1 MNIRK
6 KLLGIITII
15 GLSFAV
21 FTPST
26 FMGSITHAVS
36 TEADMNSKNTT
47 TNQSQTKTTIAE
59 QALNEFW
66 TFMDIVLKI
75 IYMIIWPMLF
85 LAGIALD
92 NSMVYGSFFH
102 MDAPLWSFWN
112 ITKNFANF
120 ALWFMVLFAILKSIL
135 SSIGSDKGN
144 SARNPMEI
152 IKKTLIA
159 GVLIQASWFIIAVLI
174 DISTIAT
181 YAVWGLPMTLLNDT
195 QIWSGNNKIRQTESH
210 LEFNNINKIQ
220 EEDFK
225 IWYKTKVEE
234 GNYINVSPC
243 LIKKLGSDSYIIGR
257 KYWWTEFNSQSHTWL
272 SEKVQIKTAD
282 YPQRNVCIYANT
294 PYFFNEFPNTNDKT
308 NVDYHKTL
316 LKNIEELQA
325 SENIGELEECWFIIN
340 LSKEKKEFKCTEA
353 LNKVKKNLNGKKEV
367 QSFEKIFGDLKSQD
381 IKPGDISSA
390 WGKTWFSQT
399 LAPTVGQI
407 IEKTKWFVGPFVTI
421 YASIMDFANLSD
433 GNSNAWSI
441 SKNAGNIIIKT
452 FVAVGLVFPLIA
464 LAAILFIR
472 IGFLRAVIAASPILV
487 LVNVFKDTIKIDLKA
502 FSLQKIIRAIFAPV
516 ITVFALSIAVI
527 FMTTLSNAL
536 STNNIEKINVM
547 ENLGWTIKDLGPETS
562 MEIAGF
568 TIIYPKVVD
577 TYAGATGDWFSWL
590 LLSFCGI
597 GIMWFLVFAAVKAG
611 DVTDQVA
618 SGIQK
623 FGENVFKTTPI
634 IPIGPNG
641 VGLGTL
647 SEKMNTETLN
657 RMRENKVDYKSQK
670 SNMQTYME
678 DKFSSAKYDHGTDR
692 DFSDYEKTLVQNA
705 INTGNADTITSTLKK
720 TWFTS
725 DQQSIGQLYENSQE
739 FKDMVKANP
748 NNAGLTSLLG
758 STLAKEKVDESVK
771 WPYKNEN
778 DLNSA
783 ISSIQPDTIKTLD
796 KKYEKEVIVEEGEQ
810 KVSFIIKK
818 TNDDRLTAQKKQ

>member
-6 KLLGIITII
+6 KLLGLATII

-26 FMGSITHAVS
+26 FMGSITHAQEKT
-36 TEADMNSKNTT
+36 TEQTT
-47 TNQSQTKTTIAE
+47 TNQSQTKSTIAE

-120 ALWFMVLFAILKSIL
+120 ALGFMVLFAILKSIL
-135 SSIGSDKGN
+135 SSIGSDKGS

-159 GVLIQASWFIIAVLI
+159 GILIQASWFIIAVLI

-181 YAVWGLPMTLLNDT
+181 YAVWGLPMALLNDT
-195 QIWSGNNKIRQTESH
+195 KIWSGTHQIRQTESH

-225 IWYKTKVEE
+225 IWYKTEVEK
-234 GNYINVSPC
+234 GNYINISPC

-257 KYWWTEFNSQSHTWL
+257 KYWGSEFNSQSMNIQ
-272 SEKVQIKTAD
+272 SEKVQIKTTD

-294 PYFFNEFPNTNDKT
+294 PYFFNEFPNTNDKID
-308 NVDYHKTL
+308 NDYHTTL

-325 SENIGELEECWFIIN
+325 SENISNLEECWFIIN
-340 LSKEKKEFKCTEA
+340 LSKERNEFNCNPLLINVNIDESLKKEKDF
-353 LNKVKKNLNGKKEV
+353 
-367 QSFEKIFGDLKSQD
+367 QSFEKIFGELKSQD

-407 IEKTKWFVGPFVTI
+407 IEKTKGFVGPFVTI

-634 IPIGPNG
+634 IPIGPKG
-641 VGLGTL
+641 VGFGTL
-647 SEKMNTETLN
+647 SETMNTDTLN
-657 RMRENKVDYKSQK
+657 RMRENKVDYEGQK

-678 DKFSSAKYDHGTDR
+678 DKFSSAKYNHGTDK
-692 DFSDYEKTLVQNA
+692 DFSPNEKYLVQNA
-705 INTGNADTITSTLKK
+705 IKTGDADTITNTLKK
-720 TWFTS
+720 SWFLS
-725 DQQSIGQLYENSQE
+725 DQQNIGQLYENSQE

-758 STLAKEKVDESVK
+758 STLAKEKVDESIK
-771 WPYKNEN
+771 WSYKDEN
-778 DLNSA
+778 DLNEA
-783 ISSIQPDTIKTLD
+783 IKGIPQETIKTLD
-796 KKYEKEVIVEEGEQ
+796 EKYEKEVEVEKEGN
-810 KVSFIIKK
+810 KVSYIIKK
-818 TNDDRLTAQKKQ
+818 NKDTLEATQKK

>member
-6 KLLGIITII
+6 KLLGLATII

-36 TEADMNSKNTT
+36 TEADMNSENTT
-47 TNQSQTKTTIAE
+47 TNQSQTKATIAE

-120 ALWFMVLFAILKSIL
+120 ALGFMVLFAILKSIL
-135 SSIGSDKGN
+135 SSIGSDKGS

-159 GVLIQASWFIIAVLI
+159 GILIQASWFIIAVLI

-181 YAVWGLPMTLLNDT
+181 YAVWGLPMALLNDT
-195 QIWSGNNKIRQTESH
+195 KIWSGTHQIRQTESH

-225 IWYKTKVEE
+225 IWYKTEVEK
-234 GNYINVSPC
+234 GNYINISPC

-257 KYWWTEFNSQSHTWL
+257 KYWGAEFKLNTGAKVATTE
-272 SEKVQIKTAD
+272 

-294 PYFFNEFPNTNDKT
+294 PYFFNEFPNTNDKID
-308 NVDYHKTL
+308 NDYHTTL

-325 SENIGELEECWFIIN
+325 SKNISNLEECWFIIN
-340 LSKEKKEFKCTEA
+340 LSKERNEFNCNPLLININIDESLEKEKDF
-353 LNKVKKNLNGKKEV
+353 
-367 QSFEKIFGDLKSQD
+367 QSFEKIFGELKPQD

-407 IEKTKWFVGPFVTI
+407 IEKTKGFVGPFVTI

-547 ENLGWTIKDLGPETS
+547 ENLGWTIEDLGPETS

-634 IPIGPNG
+634 IPIGPKG
-641 VGLGTL
+641 VGFGTL
-647 SEKMNTETLN
+647 SETMNTDTLN
-657 RMRENKVDYKSQK
+657 RMRNNKVDYEGQK

-678 DKFSSAKYDHGTDR
+678 DKFSSAKYNHGTDK
-692 DFSDYEKTLVQNA
+692 DFSPNEKYLVENA
-705 INTGNADTITSTLKK
+705 IKTGDADTITNTLKK
-720 TWFTS
+720 SWFLS
-725 DQQSIGQLYENSQE
+725 DQQNIGQLYENSQE

-796 KKYEKEVIVEEGEQ
+796 KKYEKEVIVGEGEQ

>member
-6 KLLGIITII
+6 KLLGLATII

-26 FMGSITHAVS
+26 FMGSITHAQEKT
-36 TEADMNSKNTT
+36 TEQTT
-47 TNQSQTKTTIAE
+47 TNQSQTKSTIAE

-92 NSMVYGSFFH
+92 NSMIYGSFFH

-120 ALWFMVLFAILKSIL
+120 ALGFMVLFAILKSIL
-135 SSIGSDKGN
+135 SSIGSDKGS

-159 GVLIQASWFIIAVLI
+159 GILIQASWFIIAVLI

-181 YAVWGLPMTLLNDT
+181 YAVWGLPMALLNDT
-195 QIWSGNNKIRQTESH
+195 KIWSGTHQIRQTESH

-225 IWYKTKVEE
+225 IWYKTEVEK
-234 GNYINVSPC
+234 GNYINISPC

-257 KYWWTEFNSQSHTWL
+257 KYWGSEFNSQSMNIQ
-272 SEKVQIKTAD
+272 SEKVQIKTTD

-294 PYFFNEFPNTNDKT
+294 PYFFNEFPNTNDKID
-308 NVDYHKTL
+308 NDYHTTL

-325 SENIGELEECWFIIN
+325 SENISNLEECWFIIN
-340 LSKEKKEFKCTEA
+340 LSKERNEFNCNPLLINVNIDESLKKEKDF
-353 LNKVKKNLNGKKEV
+353 
-367 QSFEKIFGDLKSQD
+367 QSFEKIFGELKSQD

-407 IEKTKWFVGPFVTI
+407 IEKTKGFVGPFVTI

-634 IPIGPNG
+634 IPIGPKG
-641 VGLGTL
+641 VGFGTL
-647 SEKMNTETLN
+647 SETMNTDTLN
-657 RMRENKVDYKSQK
+657 RMRENKVDYEGQK
-670 SNMQTYME
+670 LNMQTYIE
-678 DKFSSAKYDHGTDR
+678 DKFSSAKYNHGTDK
-692 DFSDYEKTLVQNA
+692 DFSPNEKYLVQNA
-705 INTGNADTITSTLKK
+705 IKTGDADTITKTLKK
-720 TWFTS
+720 SWFLS
-725 DQQSIGQLYENSQE
+725 DQQNIRQLYENSQE

-758 STLAKEKVDESVK
+758 STLAKEKVNESIK
-771 WPYKNEN
+771 WSYKDEN
-778 DLNSA
+778 DLNKA
-783 ISSIQPDTIKTLD
+783 IKEIPQETIKTLD
-796 KKYEKEVIVEEGEQ
+796 EKYEKEVEVEKEGN
-810 KVSFIIKK
+810 KVSYIIKK
-818 TNDDRLTAQKKQ
+818 NKDTLEATPKK